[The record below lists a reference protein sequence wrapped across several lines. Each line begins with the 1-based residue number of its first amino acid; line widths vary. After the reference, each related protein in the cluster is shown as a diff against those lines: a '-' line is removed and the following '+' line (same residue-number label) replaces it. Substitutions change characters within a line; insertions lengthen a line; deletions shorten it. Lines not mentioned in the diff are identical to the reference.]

1 MSSFNHLQ
9 VITKGVNEA
18 LALKVLNQIAAAPVL
33 RLSKTTPDVAEII
46 PPGEL
51 SQIPQDQIVELTHY
65 SPIRGLTSIRD
76 DGQCNWSNA
85 LAVFLDDIRKVTG
98 EQSPQG
104 YRALYLIRVHSPD
117 WPNTSANIGEVV
129 KGRPGWECLLTFVV
143 AQNQY
148 VEVPVKLSPA
158 GDLLVPDP

>member
-1 MSSFNHLQ
+1 MSSINHLQ
-9 VITKGVNEA
+9 VITRGTNEA
-18 LALKVLNQIAAAPVL
+18 LAQRALNQITAAPVL
-33 RLSKTTPDVAEII
+33 RLSSATPDVAEII
-46 PPGEL
+46 PASEL
-51 SQIPQDQIVELTHY
+51 SQIPQDQIVELTHF
-65 SPIRGLTSIRD
+65 SPIRGLNPIRD
-76 DGQCNWSNA
+76 HGQCNWTNC
-85 LAVFLDDIRKVTG
+85 LAVRLADLRQVTG
-98 EQSPQG
+98 QQSPQG

-117 WPNTSANIGEVV
+117 WPNTSANIREIE